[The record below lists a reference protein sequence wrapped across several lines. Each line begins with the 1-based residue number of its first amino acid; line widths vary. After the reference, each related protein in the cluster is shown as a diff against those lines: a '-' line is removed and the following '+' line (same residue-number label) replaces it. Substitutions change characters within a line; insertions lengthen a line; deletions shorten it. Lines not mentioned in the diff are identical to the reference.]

1 MIEGL
6 GLGSVVLFL
15 AFVLVEQRVAEPLIP
30 PPMFRDV
37 TFNIAS
43 ATSFIIGFGMFGVLS
58 FLPVFLQVASGTSA
72 TSSGLLLL
80 PFMLGM
86 LSASVLSGQAVS
98 RTGRY
103 KLFPVFGT
111 TIATLGMFLLSRMT
125 ADTPRAASSAYMA
138 IAGAGLG
145 LTMQVMVV
153 ATQNSI
159 ERRYLG
165 VATSTVSFFRSVG
178 GSFGVAL
185 FGAIFN
191 SRLVLELSRTS
202 GGSVLTTLG
211 ASRGG
216 LLRLLETMPSGPR
229 REIAGAFARALTA
242 TFLVSVP
249 FLGLAIGLVLFLPE
263 KPLRGRETRHEPAT
277 G

>member
-1 MIEGL
+1 
-6 GLGSVVLFL
+6 
-15 AFVLVEQRVAEPLIP
+15 
-30 PPMFRDV
+30 
-37 TFNIAS
+37 
-43 ATSFIIGFGMFGVLS
+43 
-58 FLPVFLQVASGTSA
+58 
-72 TSSGLLLL
+72 
-80 PFMLGM
+80 MLGM
-86 LSASVLSGQAVS
+86 LSASILSGQAVS

-103 KLFPVFGT
+103 KLFPVSGT

-138 IAGAGLG
+138 ITGAGLG

-153 ATQNSI
+153 AMQNSI
-159 ERRYLG
+159 ERKYLG

-191 SRLVLELSRTS
+191 GRLILELAGTS
-202 GGSVLTTLG
+202 AGSLLPTHGSHGGG
-211 ASRGG
+211 F
-216 LLRLLETMPSGPR
+216 LRLLETMPSGPR
-229 REIAGAFARALTA
+229 REIAAAFARALTG

-249 FLGLAIGLVLFLPE
+249 FLGLSIGLALFLPE
-263 KPLRGRETRHEPAT
+263 KPLRGREARHEAAT